1 MREVESIQVEL
12 GAPFIKDIQ
21 IDARSRDDIPALLRG
36 LQHIY
41 TDQPTR
47 TKVFELLNARVK
59 PDIDRETGRPGM
71 ALWQILVLSVLKQG
85 LGCDY
90 DRLQELANQHRTVR
104 EMLGHGTLRYEYK
117 LQTVIDNV
125 SLLNAELLSEI
136 SRVVV
141 QSGHEVARK
150 KPGET
155 LRGRCDSFCVET
167 DVHYPT
173 DVWLLWDS
181 MRCGIR
187 ESSRLAEKLNQQ
199 DWRQHQYNQ
208 RQVKNLFNK
217 VRRKRAQTS
226 LRVKEYLD
234 QCEQFTVHAERT
246 LAQGWHNAVTIS
258 IAGAC
263 IHLEGYLKHARRQL
277 EQVERRLLKD
287 EQIGQDEKVFS
298 IFEPHTRWVAKG
310 KAGCAVELGVPVCVV
325 EDQYQFIV
333 HHTIQWQG
341 HDVDYATK
349 IVSETQQRF
358 ADFRQCSF
366 DRGFHSRANQEQLD
380 EILDFSALPR
390 KGKLSMA
397 ARAHEQS
404 ATFQALRKQHPAVES
419 GINNLEQRGLDRVRS
434 YGANG
439 FERSVALSVLS
450 TNCHRIGLLLQ
461 RMERKKLQ
469 RNKVRLR
476 AAA

>member
-47 TKVFELLNARVK
+47 AKVFELLNARVK
-59 PDIDRETGRPGM
+59 PGTGRETGRPGM

-104 EMLGHGTLRYEYK
+104 EMLGHGTLPYEYK

-155 LRGRCDSFCVET
+155 LCGRCDSFCVET

-181 MRCGIR
+181 MRCVIR
-187 ESSRLAEKLNQQ
+187 ESSKLAEKLNLQG
-199 DWRQHQYNQ
+199 WRQHKYNQ

-217 VRRKRAQTS
+217 VRRKRAQTP
-226 LRVKEYLD
+226 LRVKQYLD
-234 QCEQFTVHAERT
+234 QCEQFTVSAERT
-246 LAQGWHNAVTIS
+246 LAQGWQNAVTIS
-258 IAGAC
+258 IIGAC
-263 IHLEGYLKHARRQL
+263 ICLEESLKHARRQL
-277 EQVERRLLKD
+277 EQVERRLLKG
-287 EQIGQDEKVFS
+287 EPIAQDEKVFS

-341 HDVDYATK
+341 QDVDYATK

-390 KGKLSMA
+390 KGKLSVA

-404 ATFQALRKQHPAVES
+404 ETFQALRKQHPAVES

-434 YGANG
+434 YGASG

-450 TNCHRIGLLLQ
+450 ANCHRIGLLLQ
-461 RMERKKLQ
+461 RKEQKKLQ